1 MDEPIRDEVDV
12 FVTGRRDMPVKDM
25 KPIDL
30 ENVEV
35 GIDYGSFKEISKLS
49 EDEDLF
55 ITPDYEDI
63 ARAFIE
69 LSGIAGETTSSIM
82 VLLEHIRSYLGDKY
96 HEECSNNWRGMHGLK
111 PYRRPMKWRRYK
123 PCGKGRRR
131 KRG

>member
-1 MDEPIRDEVDV
+1 
-12 FVTGRRDMPVKDM
+12 MPVKDM

-55 ITPDYEDI
+55 RSRD
-63 ARAFIE
+63 FKE
-69 LSGIAGETTSSIM
+69 LSDSFLQFGDLVSELWLAVDHLMQLYLSGELKPDCVI
-82 VLLEHIRSYLGDKY
+82 LG
-96 HEECSNNWRGMHGLK
+96 NTWRRMHGLK
-111 PYRRPMKWRRYK
+111 PHRRTLRERRWK

-131 KRG
+131 KRGKR